1 MVNRRERALEC
12 FSESWG
18 DMICTALGLSWFIML
33 LLKDRGVVEL
43 QLKTQKFFKRGLFL
57 GNSRRL
63 RWTERLHTCNVTTS

>member
-43 QLKTQKFFKRGLFL
+43 QLKTRSFSSGVYF
-57 GNSRRL
+57 
-63 RWTERLHTCNVTTS
+63 